1 MFRFV
6 TWRAPSWPIDSRR
19 TDGLFK
25 MPRFLEIEVVLRG
38 VRPKVWRSF
47 LLRADATFAHL
58 HEAIQLACEW
68 QDYHLYA
75 FF

>member
-1 MFRFV
+1 
-6 TWRAPSWPIDSRR
+6 
-19 TDGLFK
+19 

-68 QDYHLYA
+68 QV
-75 FF
+75 

>member
-1 MFRFV
+1 
-6 TWRAPSWPIDSRR
+6 
-19 TDGLFK
+19 